1 MTSSDAGADPDMGLP
16 ALFLVKLAGTPSFA
30 KPTEAIYHT

>member
-16 ALFLVKLAGTPSFA
+16 ALFFV
-30 KPTEAIYHT
+30 